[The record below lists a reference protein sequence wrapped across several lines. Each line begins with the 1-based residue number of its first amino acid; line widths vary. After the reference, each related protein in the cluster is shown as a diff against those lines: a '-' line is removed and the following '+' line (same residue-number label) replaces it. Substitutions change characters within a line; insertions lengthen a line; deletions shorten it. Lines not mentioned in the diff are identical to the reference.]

1 MKPTIQPFVAQRGKK
16 KLIQLPTTLIL
27 LVVMTM
33 SLACSVSVYA
43 ENAPASPTNP
53 NEVYPSDSSLGDGII
68 GVALHLSA
76 HRVGDPA
83 KLYIRAIHPEGP
95 AAKMGLAHGDEILAV
110 DAIDLTGKTY
120 EQIVRMIRGNI
131 GEKVTLQVNG
141 AKGKREVTILR
152 VSEEKLVGQRK
163 T

>member
-1 MKPTIQPFVAQRGKK
+1 MKRTIQPFGLLGDTWT
-16 KLIQLPTTLIL
+16 LIPLRTTLML
-27 LVVMTM
+27 LMVMTM
-33 SLACSVSVYA
+33 SLGFSVSLFA
-43 ENAPASPTNP
+43 EDSPTSPSNP
-53 NEVYPSDSSLGDGII
+53 HEVYPSDSSLGDGII
-68 GVALHLSA
+68 GVALHVSA

-110 DAIDLTGKTY
+110 DAVELTGKTY

-141 AKGKREVTILR
+141 AKGKRDVTILR

>member
-1 MKPTIQPFVAQRGKK
+1 MKPTIRPFGSQGDTG
-16 KLIQLPTTLIL
+16 KLIPLPTTLIFL
-27 LVVMTM
+27 MVMTM
-33 SLACSVSVYA
+33 SLVFSVSLYA
-43 ENAPASPTNP
+43 DDSPGSPTNP
-53 NEVYPSDSSLGDGII
+53 HEAYPSDTSLGDGII
-68 GVALHLSA
+68 GVALHVSA

-110 DAIDLTGKTY
+110 DAVELTGKTY

-141 AKGKREVTILR
+141 AKGKRDVTILR

>member
-1 MKPTIQPFVAQRGKK
+1 MKPTIRLFGSPRDKV
-16 KLIQLPTTLIL
+16 KLIQIPPTLIL

-33 SLACSVSVYA
+33 SLAFSASLHA

-53 NEVYPSDSSLGDGII
+53 HEVYPSDTSLGDGII

-110 DAIDLTGKTY
+110 DAVELTGKTY
-120 EQIVRMIRGNI
+120 DQIVRMIRGNI

-141 AKGKREVTILR
+141 AKGKRDVTILR
-152 VSEEKLVGQRK
+152 ISEEKLVGQRK

>member
-1 MKPTIQPFVAQRGKK
+1 
-16 KLIQLPTTLIL
+16 
-27 LVVMTM
+27 M
-33 SLACSVSVYA
+33 SLAFSVSLYA
-43 ENAPASPTNP
+43 ENSPASPTNP
-53 NEVYPSDSSLGDGII
+53 HEAYPSDTSLGDGII

-110 DAIDLTGKTY
+110 DAVELTGKTY

-141 AKGKREVTILR
+141 AKGKREISISR
-152 VSEEKLVGQRK
+152 ISEEKLLKQQK

>member
-1 MKPTIQPFVAQRGKK
+1 M
-16 KLIQLPTTLIL
+16 
-27 LVVMTM
+27 
-33 SLACSVSVYA
+33 
-43 ENAPASPTNP
+43 
-53 NEVYPSDSSLGDGII
+53 SLGDGII

-95 AAKMGLAHGDEILAV
+95 AAKMGLAHGDEIIAV
-110 DAIDLTGKTY
+110 DAVELTGKTY

-141 AKGKREVTILR
+141 TKGKRDVTILR
-152 VSEEKLVGQRK
+152 ISEEKLVGQRK